1 MERIRKTF
9 KKLTEKGEKPLI
21 VYATACDPNCR
32 ESLDYFK
39 LILEYADM
47 VEVGMPFSDP
57 LADGPTIQRA
67 HERALSSGANTCRVL
82 ELVSSLRE
90 SCPEKPIILMGYYN
104 PIFVYGEDR
113 FIKDSKEVGADGF
126 IVPDLPPEEGES
138 FSLKAK
144 EMGLSPVFLAAPTS
158 TDERLVKIGQL
169 SGEFIYYVSLTGITG
184 EREELAYREIEREVS
199 KVKAI
204 TGKPTVVGF
213 GISKGEHIRKM
224 YNTPD
229 GFVVGSAVVRRI
241 EERDRG
247 GLKELL
253 SSLKEA
259 TKPL

>member
-90 SCPEKPIILMGYYN
+90 SYP
-104 PIFVYGEDR
+104 
-113 FIKDSKEVGADGF
+113 
-126 IVPDLPPEEGES
+126 
-138 FSLKAK
+138 
-144 EMGLSPVFLAAPTS
+144 
-158 TDERLVKIGQL
+158 
-169 SGEFIYYVSLTGITG
+169 
-184 EREELAYREIEREVS
+184 
-199 KVKAI
+199 
-204 TGKPTVVGF
+204 
-213 GISKGEHIRKM
+213 
-224 YNTPD
+224 
-229 GFVVGSAVVRRI
+229 
-241 EERDRG
+241 
-247 GLKELL
+247 
-253 SSLKEA
+253 
-259 TKPL
+259 